1 MSNDSVERV
10 CEVCNQEIPKW
21 RSKSATVCSFGC
33 QLKRRAEKRQ
43 EAAEKRKE
51 KRKTER
57 KVKAKD
63 SVLFHDCIFGG
74 GGGIDPFVPWR
85 CKCRKLVSEEKA
97 QSLIARGEALDFET
111 RTPVFAGGAI
121 VQIGKLLRT
130 PRSATVEKAH
140 VARLVEK
147 PEKKAREKTKSLE
160 ELRVAVAQDKAE
172 RFEEEQLRLEI
183 FNELTVDAQRRW
195 IVQVPAEEY
204 DAKERDSWGRPGTFS
219 FDEERT
225 SHGVDVVGLGV
236 LDDETTDK
244 HEKEEIVPADVRDEI
259 EVEEEQQS
267 EDERSAEEV
276 MAEYARRV

>member
-1 MSNDSVERV
+1 MPEPRS
-10 CEVCNQEIPKW
+10 CEVCSSVIPKW
-21 RSKSATVCSFGC
+21 KAKNVSTCSVACKF
-33 QLKRRAEKRQ
+33 KRKDS
-43 EAAEKRKE
+43 EAKKKRKE
-51 KRKTER
+51 RSQEKQKNGH
-57 KVKAKD
+57 
-63 SVLFHDCIFGG
+63 VLFHSCIFGG
-74 GGGIDPFVPWR
+74 GGGLDPFVLER
-85 CKCRKLVSEEKA
+85 CNCRKLVSQEKA

-130 PRSATVEKAH
+130 GRSATVEKAH

-147 PEKKAREKTKSLE
+147 PEKKARERTKSLE

-172 RFEEEQLRLEI
+172 RFEEEKLRLEI
-183 FNELTVDAQRRW
+183 YNEITVEAQRRW

-204 DAKERDSWGRPGTFS
+204 DARERESWGRPGTFS

-259 EVEEEQQS
+259 EVEEKQQN

-276 MAEYARRV
+276 LAEFKER